1 MIIPT
6 FQHRLRY
13 RQASPMARAQ
23 RGVVLIIAL
32 VVLVAMSLGG
42 VAILRSVDTGTLVA
56 GNYAFKQG
64 TVQSANAGIE
74 AAIKWI
80 AANKTNLGTDSAGYY
95 SWTSRLRNQRFKWED
110 SASWASNVVT
120 VGTDGAGNTVQ
131 YVIHRLCTMPG
142 PTAPENPAN
151 LCATNVGSG
160 GEAAFD
166 PSQQGGS
173 FVAGSSAFTSPPKMY
188 LRVIARSSGPRNS
201 LSYIQAMILIP
212 I

>member
-1 MIIPT
+1 
-6 FQHRLRY
+6 
-13 RQASPMARAQ
+13 MARAQ

-42 VAILRSVDTGTLVA
+42 VAILRSVDTGTLIA

-64 TVQSANAGIE
+64 TVQGANAGIE

-80 AANKTNLGTDSAGYY
+80 AANKSNLGSNSTGYH
-95 SWTSRLRNQRFKWED
+95 SWASRTIDQRFKWED
-110 SASWASNVVT
+110 PASWNTNVVT

-131 YVIHRLCTMPG
+131 YVIHRLCTTTG

-151 LCATNVGSG
+151 ICATNAGAG
-160 GEAAFD
+160 GEATFD
-166 PSQQGGS
+166 SPSEGNSNVTGS
-173 FVAGSSAFTSPPKMY
+173 NAYTSPPKMY
-188 LRVIARSSGPRNS
+188 LRVIARSSGPRNAV
-201 LSYIQAMILIP
+201 SYIQAMVLIP